1 VHAVRRPPVISAGST
16 HSAAGQAAGYQYQT
30 EQALLRFVQQRQS
43 RLTLFVERFD
53 DFDIEG
59 EAKALDVIEAKHQI
73 SPGDLTDTS
82 VDLWRTIN
90 VWITI
95 LESLEADEIPS
106 FLLLTT
112 ASATPDG
119 VASLLRDMPNKDPD
133 LALTRLMAVA
143 ESATGAT
150 TETWRGRFLKLPEDR
165 RKALVSAITVADQQP
180 QLADIREALKSE
192 FAPTVR
198 AEHLDAFVERLTGWW
213 FGRVARM
220 LTGRLQGVAIED
232 LWSYLQQLRDGFN
245 LDNLPFEYEVPE
257 PTDEEGATYAAA
269 TFTKQLRIVDVAEDR
284 IAFAIRDYH
293 RAYSN
298 TSRWMREGLLLPGE
312 LTGYESR
319 IVDEWRRH
327 YERMRQDIG
336 DEATE
341 ISMREAGRRL
351 WATLDT
357 DIRMPTLRPLLD
369 EPTISRGT
377 LHTLADDQR
386 IGWHPVF
393 RERLRELLEEL
404 VA

>member
-1 VHAVRRPPVISAGST
+1 M
-16 HSAAGQAAGYQYQT
+16 
-30 EQALLRFVQQRQS
+30 
-43 RLTLFVERFD
+43 RLV
-53 DFDIEG
+53 
-59 EAKALDVIEAKHQI
+59 
-73 SPGDLTDTS
+73 S
-82 VDLWRTIN
+82 
-90 VWITI
+90 
-95 LESLEADEIPS
+95 
-106 FLLLTT
+106 
-112 ASATPDG
+112 
-119 VASLLRDMPNKDPD
+119 
-133 LALTRLMAVA
+133 VA

-150 TETWRGRFLKLPEDR
+150 TQNWRTRFLELASDR
-165 RKALVSAITVADQQP
+165 RTALVEAVTVADEQP
-180 QLADIREALKSE
+180 QLADLRNALKSE

-213 FGRVARM
+213 FERVARM
-220 LTGRLQGVAIED
+220 LTGQLSGVAIED
-232 LWSYLQQLRDGFN
+232 LWNFLQQLRDGFN

-257 PTDEEGATYAAA
+257 PTDEEGDAYAAA

-284 IAFAIRDYH
+284 VAIAIRDYH

-298 TSRWMREGLLLPGE
+298 TSKWVREGLLLPGE

-327 YERMRQDIG
+327 FERMRQELG

-341 ISMREAGRRL
+341 TSMREAGRRL
-351 WATLDT
+351 WGTLDT
-357 DIRMPTLRPLLD
+357 DIRMPTLRPLLH

-377 LHTLADDQR
+377 LHTLADDTR